1 MDNCHY
7 SEIIR
12 LWLTGYKPHFQQIE
26 AVNFMGK
33 PCYKILAEL
42 PAAECTKGFIGWLP
56 ILSSCSK
63 KCNNDECCLS
73 NCVFQENGL
82 LVEGSLNKTKLA
94 SWISRT
100 GNAEDLRVM
109 AYIDHCET
117 IGINWYLK
125 LLKRSNTQLFCFSQ
139 KSFTRWTFMWNTG

>member
-1 MDNCHY
+1 
-7 SEIIR
+7 
-12 LWLTGYKPHFQQIE
+12 
-26 AVNFMGK
+26 MGK
-33 PCYKILAEL
+33 PCYKILSEL